1 MFMTKATAIHIAVL
15 MLCSGVAAAQSDTQQ
30 TAPAT
35 PAAGDDIQKV
45 IIVSTGSRGAQR
57 TVVDAPVPVDILSAK
72 ELTRSGQNSLD
83 KALGFRVPS
92 FNTVQT
98 PVNDATSLLDP
109 YEIRNMGPSRALILI
124 NGKRKNASALVY
136 TQTSPG
142 RGESGADISA
152 IPADAIKRIEVL
164 RDGASA
170 QYGSDAIAGV
180 VNIILKDSASGGAL
194 TGRAGMT
201 GEHDGKMG
209 GLSLNHGFSLM
220 DRGFVNYTIDVSKVD
235 QARRSGKVS
244 AAGEKHDFLPDDPA
258 AQAAFFTQVDNF
270 LATRPDAGIINGS
283 PKTKA
288 AKCLVNA
295 GLDLDDNS
303 KVYGNFAYIRKEVFS
318 FANYRTP
325 YWRPT
330 DYGLLHAPNTPYVGY
345 VPTFTGKLNDYNAT
359 IGAKSEFNG
368 WASDVSFTTGGNNQE
383 YLVSNSVNRSLQ
395 AASPTSFRPGGAEF
409 IHSVFNADMSK
420 QVAQK
425 VNLYFGTELRWETFE
440 TIAGDYASYIDG
452 GADSFAGNDPKNSFK
467 ASRENYGVYLGSMF
481 DLTDKFMVD
490 AIGRYE
496 KYSDFGNAF
505 VWKLSSR
512 FKVNDKVTLRGS
524 LSTGFRAPS
533 LHQLNTQKTQY
544 SFVAG
549 GAIQESGLF
558 NNHADIVAKL
568 GQGPLKPEKSDNIT
582 LGFGVKPD
590 NNTSMTL
597 DYYNIKVK
605 DRIVLGK
612 EIGRSGVPTNTADI
626 ELDKAKIVSAS
637 FFTNAVDTKTS
648 GVDIVFSR
656 RNMNLAGGKL
666 AVNLSSN
673 YTIENERDG
682 AVNNPAGVAQANQ
695 SVLDATQE
703 ALMFTSRPKHKSILG
718 LDMDY
723 SKVNFSV
730 NNTVFGPTKFRQ
742 AGLDANLETEFK
754 TKVVTDFA
762 LNYNL
767 SDKMTLSFNVNNL
780 FDVTPKWR
788 FKARNAA
795 GQALLSSTTLDAYG
809 RTPTQ
814 EQTDLITFNGRYD
827 MVTYDGS
834 HFSQLGR
841 MFNASLQVRF

>member
-1 MFMTKATAIHIAVL
+1 MTKATAIHIAVL
-15 MLCSGVAAAQSDTQQ
+15 MLCSSAAVAQN
-30 TAPAT
+30 APTTT
-35 PAAGDDIQKV
+35 PAAPAATDEIQKV
-45 IIVSTGSRGAQR
+45 VIISTGSRGSLR
-57 TVVDAPVPVDILSAK
+57 TVIDAPVPVDILSSR
-72 ELTRSGQNSLD
+72 ELTKSGQNSLD

-124 NGKRKNASALVY
+124 NGKRKNSSALVY

-180 VNIILKDSASGGAL
+180 VNIILKDSPTEGSL
-194 TGRAGMT
+194 TGRAGVT
-201 GEHDGKMG
+201 GEGDGQMG
-209 GLSLNHGFSLM
+209 GVSLNHGIRLNG
-220 DRGFVNYTIDVSKVD
+220 RGFVNYTVDLSKVNL
-235 QARRSGKVS
+235 ARRSGKVS
-244 AAGEKHDFLPDDPA
+244 AGGEKSDFRPDDLAERPA
-258 AQAAFFTQVDNF
+258 MYAAVDAF
-270 LATRPDAGIINGS
+270 LKDRPDAGNINGA
-283 PKTKA
+283 PKTESK
-288 AKCLVNA
+288 KFLVNA

-303 KVYGNFAYIRKEVFS
+303 KVYGNFAYIKKEVFS

-330 DYGLLHAPNTPYVGY
+330 DSGLLHPPGTTYRGY
-345 VPTFTGKLNDYNAT
+345 VPTFTGKLSDYNAT
-359 IGAKSEFNG
+359 VGMKSDLNG
-368 WASDVSFTTGGNNQE
+368 WSSDVSFTTGGNEQE
-383 YLVSNSVNRSLQ
+383 YLVDNTVNRSMG

-409 IHSVFNADMSK
+409 IHSVFNADLSK
-420 QVAQK
+420 QIAPK

-452 GADSFAGNDPKNSFK
+452 GADSFAGNDPVNSFK
-467 ASRENYGVYLGSMF
+467 SDRQNYGVYLGSIF
-481 DLTDKFMVD
+481 DVTDKLLVD

-549 GAIQESGLF
+549 QGIQQSGLF
-558 NNHADIVAKL
+558 NNYANITRVF
-568 GQGPLKPEKSDNIT
+568 GQGPLRPEKSDNLT
-582 LGFGVKPD
+582 LGFGVKPNRD
-590 NNTSMTL
+590 TSMTF

-605 DRIVLGK
+605 DRIILGK
-612 EIGRSGVPTNTADI
+612 EIGKTGDPTNLADI
-626 ELDKAKIVSAS
+626 ELTKAKIVSAS

-656 RNMNLAGGKL
+656 KNLNLGGGKMT
-666 AVNLSSN
+666 VNLSSN

-682 AVNNPAGVAQANQ
+682 AVNNPAGVAQASQ

-703 ALMFTSRPKHKSILG
+703 ALMFTSRPKHKSIVG

-723 SKVNFSV
+723 SKLNFSL

-742 AGLDANLETEFK
+742 AGLSNDLETEFK
-754 TKVVTDFA
+754 TKVLTDFS
-762 LNYNL
+762 LNYQL
-767 SDKMTLSFNVNNL
+767 TDKMTLSFNVNNM
-780 FDVTPKWR
+780 FDVLPKWK
-788 FKARNAA
+788 FNARNAA
-795 GQALLSSTTLDAYG
+795 GAALLASTATDEFG

-814 EQTDLITFNGRYD
+814 VQTDLITFNGRYD
-827 MVTYDGS
+827 LVTYDGS

-841 MFNASLQVRF
+841 MFAASLNVRF